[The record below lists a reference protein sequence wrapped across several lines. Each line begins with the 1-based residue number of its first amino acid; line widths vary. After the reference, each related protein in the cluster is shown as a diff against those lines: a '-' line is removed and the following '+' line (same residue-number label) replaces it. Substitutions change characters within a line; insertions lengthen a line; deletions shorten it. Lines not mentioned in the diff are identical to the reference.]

1 VGAESERSKCELTE
15 CPTFVVSKYLHQL
28 QQALPRVPPIP
39 EDALRSLHAAQDYK
53 GVVALIKKTMKIECR
68 LVVAWVNS
76 GATKGMEEAPA
87 WIRTPDPMPIYGT
100 KAFRELTLTMF
111 LRKSKLEQWS
121 HDQMAIVVAHELSHV
136 VLNSIGHPLRGCEKA
151 VDLTAMVLG
160 FQRLYV
166 SGSYKE
172 QRLQNSKSSYQLG
185 YLSPHEVQLA
195 DQILAPRAQRS
206 TIKIDST
213 RRSMMLSVVVLL
225 IVGAVIWTNFG
236 SVFVSGI
243 PHKQAVENQI
253 NTGIPQPPIG
263 PEIQQPPENVI
274 YDPVLIGGRVE
285 AGKQTY
291 IFKVGQNKIDIDAA
305 ALERDLRKTVCV
317 DHWALI
323 ESKGIRVRV
332 RDASNGSFTTFN
344 VRSCP

>member
-1 VGAESERSKCELTE
+1 VGAEREQSKCELTE

-28 QQALPRVPPIP
+28 QQALPRVSPIP

-53 GVVALIKKTMKIECR
+53 GFVAFIKKTMKIECR
-68 LVVAWVNS
+68 LIVAWVNS
-76 GATKGMEEAPA
+76 GASKGMEEAPA

-121 HDQMAIVVAHELSHV
+121 YDQMAIVVAHELSHV

-160 FQRLYV
+160 FRRLYV

-195 DQILAPRAQRS
+195 DQILAPARS
-206 TIKIDST
+206 ALDHKNRLDATLHDAE
-213 RRSMMLSVVVLL
+213 RSRFTDRWC
-225 IVGAVIWTNFG
+225 G
-236 SVFVSGI
+236 
-243 PHKQAVENQI
+243 
-253 NTGIPQPPIG
+253 
-263 PEIQQPPENVI
+263 
-274 YDPVLIGGRVE
+274 
-285 AGKQTY
+285 
-291 IFKVGQNKIDIDAA
+291 
-305 ALERDLRKTVCV
+305 DLDKLRICFYE
-317 DHWALI
+317 L
-323 ESKGIRVRV
+323 
-332 RDASNGSFTTFN
+332 
-344 VRSCP
+344 

>member
-1 VGAESERSKCELTE
+1 MGAEREQSKCELTE

-28 QQALPRVPPIP
+28 QQALPRVSPIP
-39 EDALRSLHAAQDYK
+39 EDTLRSLHAAQDYK
-53 GVVALIKKTMKIECR
+53 GFVAFIKKTMKIECR
-68 LVVAWVNS
+68 LIVAWINS
-76 GATKGMEEAPA
+76 GAPKGMEEAPA
-87 WIRTPDPMPIYGT
+87 WIRTPSPMPIYGT

-121 HDQMAIVVAHELSHV
+121 YDQMAIVVAHELSHV

-160 FQRLYV
+160 FRRLYA

-172 QRLQNSKSSYQLG
+172 QGLQNSKSSYQLG

-195 DQILAPRAQRS
+195 NQILAPVDQRS

-236 SVFVSGI
+236 SVFTSSPRNVKRECLEHASAANRQLGRTL
-243 PHKQAVENQI
+243 VQI
-253 NTGIPQPPIG
+253 NTFCSCYSE
-263 PEIQQPPENVI
+263 EI
-274 YDPVLIGGRVE
+274 
-285 AGKQTY
+285 
-291 IFKVGQNKIDIDAA
+291 AA
-305 ALERDLRKTVCV
+305 APTRAQETIDLITQRCN
-317 DHWALI
+317 H
-323 ESKGIRVRV
+323 
-332 RDASNGSFTTFN
+332 DAFGE
-344 VRSCP
+344 